1 MTPKKRSLLMSHIRG
16 KNTKPELVLRKTLW
30 SIGFRYRIND
40 PSVTGKPDLSS
51 KKMMIS
57 IFVDGCFWHGC
68 PNHGTIPMTHRKY
81 WHRKILKNKARD
93 LFVDRILER
102 AGWIVIRIW
111 EHEIEH
117 DLDHL
122 ILRLQYQFR
131 KVAHMRKSTNNKI
144 KKLDE

>member
-1 MTPKKRSLLMSHIRG
+1 
-16 KNTKPELVLRKTLW
+16 
-30 SIGFRYRIND
+30 
-40 PSVTGKPDLSS
+40 
-51 KKMMIS
+51 
-57 IFVDGCFWHGC
+57 
-68 PNHGTIPMTHRKY
+68 MTHRKY